1 MEVTSGI
8 WEGERSSEGLVRVAI
23 QRMDEK
29 FVQAMAE
36 AHADR
41 TTPVRSTATVRAKL
55 KASGR
60 VVTASSSLSLH
71 DVDGLQLA
79 DEEVAKMRAVLNQ
92 PSVNRIVTAVAS
104 RTGVSPYKIA
114 GRGRSVDVVRA
125 RNWAFFLLS
134 EDGFSLAQIGRMF
147 GKDHTTVRHGIIQHK
162 KGGGE

>member
-1 MEVTSGI
+1 MDIVSGL
-8 WEGERSSEGLVRVAI
+8 WEGERSSSGLVRVAI

-41 TTPVRSTATVRAKL
+41 STPVRSTAAVHAKL

-60 VVTASSSLSLH
+60 IVTAASSLSLH

-79 DEEVAKMRAVLNQ
+79 DGDIAQITSVLSQ
-92 PSVNRIVTAVAS
+92 PSVNRVVTAVAS

-114 GRGRSVDVVRA
+114 GKARSVDIVRA

-147 GKDHTTVRHGIIQHK
+147 RKDHTTVRHGIMQHK
-162 KGGGE
+162 KRGGE